1 MIYEMRTYETLPGK
15 LRPLISRFANVTD
28 RLFKKYGFRPIGYW
42 TESICDNTKL
52 HYMLAW
58 ENDEERLAKWAEFR
72 VDPERITAFAE
83 SEKDGPLVA
92 KIDNRIWEPTA
103 FSGLS

>member
-42 TESICDNTKL
+42 TESIGDNTKL

>member
-1 MIYEMRTYETLPGK
+1 MIYEMRTYETLPGQ
-15 LRPLISRFANVTD
+15 LRPLISRVANVTD
-28 RLFKKYGFRPIGYW
+28 RLFKKYGFRPVGYW
-42 TESICDNTKL
+42 TESIGDNTKL

-58 ENDEERLAKWAEFR
+58 ENDAERLAKWAEFR

-103 FSGLS
+103 FSELR